1 MQSIFQYLPLSYFLL
16 CLTHEAFQHNKIHKK
31 GTNKI
36 PEMMIFRKKEDIRRY
51 ESNRQYAG
59 NAATDQ
65 RIDFVL
71 RQSDVDYMNQHNELV
86 RKENN
91 KLAAKKEAKKELA
104 AERKSTGKS
113 KKTYR
118 AEYDQLMSEYK
129 STGNRELYLQAKS
142 IAKYAF

>member
-1 MQSIFQYLPLSYFLL
+1 MTTITINQV
-16 CLTHEAFQHNKIHKK
+16 AAMKN
-31 GTNKI
+31 
-36 PEMMIFRKKEDIRRY
+36 EDVRRY
-51 ESNRQYAG
+51 EENRQYAG

-65 RIDFVL
+65 RIEFVL

-91 KLAAKKEAKKELA
+91 KLAAKKEAKNELT

>member
-1 MQSIFQYLPLSYFLL
+1 MKTITINQV
-16 CLTHEAFQHNKIHKK
+16 AA
-31 GTNKI
+31 
-36 PEMMIFRKKEDIRRY
+36 MKKEDVRRY
-51 ESNRQYAG
+51 EENRQYAG

-65 RIDFVL
+65 RIDYVERL
-71 RQSDVDYMNQHNELV
+71 SDTEYMEMHNRV
-86 RKENN
+86 ARRENN
-91 KLAAKKEAKKELA
+91 KLAAKKEAKSELA
-104 AERKSTGKS
+104 AERKATGKS

>member
-1 MQSIFQYLPLSYFLL
+1 MKKQQL
-16 CLTHEAFQHNKIHKK
+16 KITTMKAI
-31 GTNKI
+31 TI
-36 PEMMIFRKKEDIRRY
+36 EQVASMKKEDIRQY
-51 ESNRQYAG
+51 KANRQYAG

-71 RQSDVDYMNQHNELV
+71 RQSDVEYMNQHNELV

-91 KLAAKKEAKKELA
+91 KLAAKKEAKNKLT

>member
-1 MQSIFQYLPLSYFLL
+1 MKTITINQV
-16 CLTHEAFQHNKIHKK
+16 AAMK
-31 GTNKI
+31 
-36 PEMMIFRKKEDIRRY
+36 REDIRYY
-51 ESNRQYAG
+51 EANRQYAG

-65 RIDFVL
+65 RIEFIL
-71 RQSDVDYMNQHNELV
+71 RLSDVDYMNLHNEVV

-91 KLAAKKEAKKELA
+91 KLAAKKEAKKKLT
-104 AERKSTGKS
+104 AERKATGKS

-129 STGNRELYLQAKS
+129 STGNREFYLQAKS

>member
-1 MQSIFQYLPLSYFLL
+1 MKTITIEQV
-16 CLTHEAFQHNKIHKK
+16 AA
-31 GTNKI
+31 
-36 PEMMIFRKKEDIRRY
+36 MKKEDVRRY
-51 ESNRQYAG
+51 NENRQCAG

-86 RKENN
+86 RKESN
-91 KLAAKKEAKKELA
+91 KLAAKKEAKNELT
-104 AERKSTGKS
+104 AERKATGKS

>member
-1 MQSIFQYLPLSYFLL
+1 MLYL
-16 CLTHEAFQHNKIHKK
+16 CCIEIQTQTKLTTMKTITIDQVAAMKNEDVRYYEA
-31 GTNKI
+31 
-36 PEMMIFRKKEDIRRY
+36 
-51 ESNRQYAG
+51 NRQYVG
-59 NAATDQ
+59 NAETDQ
-65 RIDFVL
+65 RIEFVL

-86 RKENN
+86 RNENK
-91 KLAAKKEAKKELA
+91 KLAAKKEAKSKLA
-104 AERKSTGKS
+104 AERKATGKS